1 MFLALKSKE
10 CQKGVLTML
19 NRRDT
24 ILKCIVEYFI
34 KKAEPLG
41 SQTLIEEYHL
51 PYSSATIRNEMLEL
65 EKMGYI
71 EKTHTSS
78 GRVPSTKGYRYYCE
92 HLRDNSVSEELKH
105 SLQTVLEG
113 KIQSVEEVIK
123 ESCEILSHMTNLVS
137 VVMGPD
143 EKSERLA
150 SIQMIKLSSNSL
162 TAVFVTNKGYVEN
175 KTFIV
180 PDNMNADE
188 IIDCVKILNERL
200 IGTPVNEL
208 VEKVEVLKPM
218 ISDYVVS
225 HDLVYQALLETF
237 VRFASDRLSLYGR
250 EELLNHPEFKNDSN
264 KLMNV
269 LKLLN
274 NQSLFKEVE
283 NETRLSDDPLLKIG
297 EELEANPDIGMVSTK
312 INLGNGETSICLVGP
327 KRMDYDSAISAL
339 EYLQEALNEY
349 FKNKGG
355 NDSDA

>member
-1 MFLALKSKE
+1 
-10 CQKGVLTML
+10 ML

-92 HLRDNSVSEELKH
+92 NLRDNSVSEELKH

-113 KIQSVEEVIK
+113 KLQSVEEVIK

-137 VVMGPD
+137 VVLGPD

-150 SIQMIKLSSNSL
+150 SIQMIKISSNSL
-162 TAVFVTNKGYVEN
+162 TAIFVTDKGYVEN

-180 PDNMNADE
+180 PDNISADE
-188 IIDCVKILNERL
+188 IVDCVKILNERL
-200 IGTPVNEL
+200 VGTPVNEL
-208 VEKVEVLKPM
+208 VDKVEVLKPV

-274 NQSLFKEVE
+274 DSSLFKEVE
-283 NETRLSDDPLLKIG
+283 SETKMNDDPLLKIG
-297 EELEANPDIGMVSTK
+297 DEVEVNPDVGLVSTK

-327 KRMDYDSAISAL
+327 KRMDYDNAISAL

-349 FKNKGG
+349 FKNRGG
-355 NDSDA
+355 NNSDA